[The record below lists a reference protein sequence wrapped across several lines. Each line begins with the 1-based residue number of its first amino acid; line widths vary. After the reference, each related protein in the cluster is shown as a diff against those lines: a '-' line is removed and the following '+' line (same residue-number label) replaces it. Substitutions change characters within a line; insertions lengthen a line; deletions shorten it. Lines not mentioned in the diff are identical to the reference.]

1 MNTRLKEV
9 MNKIS
14 RLPEADQERLAAV
27 IEEEL
32 EDEARWQAA
41 FDESRPQL
49 RRLAE
54 EAREDY
60 RAGRTE
66 PLDPD
71 SL

>member
-14 RLPEADQERLAAV
+14 RLSEADQERLAAV

-32 EDEARWQAA
+32 EDEARWQVA
-41 FDESRPQL
+41 FDASRPQL